1 MREVRFTQDS
11 IANEFSDGRSLEAL
25 VEALQQ
31 GSILPLSVDF
41 LVLDAVEVDRNVFCM
56 NNRRLWC
63 LYQYQKVV
71 DTMVMVCLR
80 VTRTKD
86 PMLRQFL
93 RAFTTNDCGH
103 SIRRRAPP
111 PAGGWGLAGLPL
123 LPRLPRPATDPAEPK
138 RVLPPGRLPPA
149 PPPPPPQSAAPLVA
163 SGPLVPPAAARLGV
177 VPKVAAAAPAP
188 AGAAAV
194 LTEMS

>member
-1 MREVRFTQDS
+1 
-11 IANEFSDGRSLEAL
+11 
-25 VEALQQ
+25 
-31 GSILPLSVDF
+31 
-41 LVLDAVEVDRNVFCM
+41 M

-63 LYQYQKVV
+63 LYQYQQMV
-71 DTMVMVCLR
+71 DTMVMVRLR

-86 PMLRQFL
+86 PTLRQFL

-103 SIRRRAPP
+103 SVRRRAPP
-111 PAGGWGLAGLPL
+111 PAGGSALAR
-123 LPRLPRPATDPAEPK
+123 LPRLLRPATDPAKPK

-149 PPPPPPQSAAPLVA
+149 PPLPPPQTAAPL
-163 SGPLVPPAAARLGV
+163 PQAAARLGA

-194 LTEMS
+194 LAEMS